1 LGAEREAGSAPKRI
15 GSGLIDIP
23 EDEMAEK
30 VLELE
35 NVVKRFQGVTVVDG
49 IDLEVD
55 RGEFIAFVGPSGCG
69 KTTTL
74 RLIAGLEI
82 PTEGKVRI
90 NGLDVTNAKPWAR
103 QTPIV
108 WQNFALF
115 PFLNVRQ
122 NVEFGL
128 RGDKAK
134 STRSSRVDEML
145 DLLGILDLADRDI
158 SQLSGGE
165 KQRVGIARALVT
177 KPPVVLLDEPM
188 SALDASLRIRMQ
200 SDLRNLQKKLNITF
214 VYVTHNQSEAFV
226 MADRVAVMNKGR
238 ICQIAAPQI
247 VFRSPAEPFVA
258 EFFGVNNIF
267 HGPVGI
273 DNSGRRKI
281 ATGAGN
287 FWIVGRGDHARSA
300 SFLISADRV
309 KLLGEDMEAENS
321 VEGTLRGIEHV
332 GTQITLILELKDGS
346 EFKIQNPE
354 YEFFS
359 AALSAGQIIKC
370 GWKTE
375 DTYVFP
381 EKH

>member
-1 LGAEREAGSAPKRI
+1 
-15 GSGLIDIP
+15 
-23 EDEMAEK
+23 
-30 VLELE
+30 
-35 NVVKRFQGVTVVDG
+35 
-49 IDLEVD
+49 
-55 RGEFIAFVGPSGCG
+55 
-69 KTTTL
+69 
-74 RLIAGLEI
+74 
-82 PTEGKVRI
+82 
-90 NGLDVTNAKPWAR
+90 
-103 QTPIV
+103 
-108 WQNFALF
+108 
-115 PFLNVRQ
+115 
-122 NVEFGL
+122 
-128 RGDKAK
+128 
-134 STRSSRVDEML
+134 ML
-145 DLLGILDLADRDI
+145 DLLGILDLADRNI

-273 DNSGRRKI
+273 DNCGRRKI

-346 EFKIQNPE
+346 EFKIQKPE
-354 YEFFS
+354 YEVFS

-381 EKH
+381 EQH

>member
-1 LGAEREAGSAPKRI
+1 
-15 GSGLIDIP
+15 
-23 EDEMAEK
+23 MTEK
-30 VLELE
+30 VLVLE
-35 NVVKRFQGVTVVDG
+35 NIVKRFHGVTVVDG
-49 IDLEVD
+49 ISLEVD
-55 RGEFIAFVGPSGCG
+55 RGEFIVFVGPSGCG

-74 RLIAGLEI
+74 RLIAGLET
-82 PTEGKVRI
+82 PTGGKVSIDGR
-90 NGLDVTNAKPWAR
+90 DVTDAKPWER

-128 RGDKAK
+128 RGDKEK
-134 STRSSRVDEML
+134 SSRASRVDEML
-145 DLLGILDLADRDI
+145 DLLGILDLANRNI
-158 SQLSGGE
+158 NQLSGGQ

-177 KPPVVLLDEPM
+177 KPPMVLLDEPM

-267 HGPVGI
+267 HGTATA
-273 DNSGRRKI
+273 DSFGRTRI
-281 ATGAGN
+281 ATGAGD
-287 FWIVGRGDHARSA
+287 FWIPGRTGGQARSA

-309 KLLGEDMEAENS
+309 KLRGEDVEPENS
-321 VEGTLRGIEHV
+321 VEGILRGIEHI

-346 EFKIQNPE
+346 EFKIQKPE
-354 YEFFS
+354 YEIFP
-359 AALSAGQIIKC
+359 ATLSAGQTIRC
-370 GWKTE
+370 GWRTE

-381 EKH
+381 